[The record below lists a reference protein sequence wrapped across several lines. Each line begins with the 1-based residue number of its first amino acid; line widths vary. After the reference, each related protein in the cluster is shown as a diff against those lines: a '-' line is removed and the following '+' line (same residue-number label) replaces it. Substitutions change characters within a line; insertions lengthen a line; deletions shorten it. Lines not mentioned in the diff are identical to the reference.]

1 MNKTE
6 LHLIVFLHNLL
17 LLELFFWRL
26 TCTLKI
32 EGADVRVVF
41 FLATVPEHVFFV
53 SLRGGGR
60 KVCHFCC
67 IV

>member
-41 FLATVPEHVFFV
+41 FLATVPEHVFF
-53 SLRGGGR
+53 LF
-60 KVCHFCC
+60 H
-67 IV
+67 